1 MLAAY
6 FTKLNLGLPR
16 RVDALG
22 FAFFRVAYAAVLLL
36 ELRQLFF
43 FQALIFPEGP
53 LPANLVFGLLVVW
66 AMALC
71 FLMAGWFTRLAAG
84 INYLVSVAVVW
95 GMPDFKYHLDFIMIG
110 VNFLLLW
117 LPVSATF
124 SLDADWR
131 GRKTGQ
137 RAPVFVDG
145 SWLALPVVLALGLV
159 YLDSFVHKLS
169 SQIWMSGLGFWL
181 PSSLPQNAQTDLSW
195 ILNQEGLVKTIGYGI
210 MVFEGLFLP
219 LVWWRPLR
227 PYLVGAG
234 LLLHAG
240 IGLAYPIPH
249 FSLMMM
255 ALYLPLLP
263 EGWWRGLRRAGSWFW
278 HQTGKAGARPV
289 RRPAD
294 LPEAGRDRWAGW
306 RKAFL
311 LYCCGGQ
318 LLCLTASPLFEA
330 GARQVGME
338 KHLLLLQQA
347 FKPVFFLNQKFL
359 GLVSHDIFLD
369 KHFLGYQQLL
379 SLRYVPDRGPALS
392 LPLLD
397 EQGQPGSYCRGRLWT
412 KWVYRLNNPGADQ
425 QKQAAGREKFA
436 SFWAAS
442 QQLPLAG
449 AVFQVMVKEVEV
461 PLRWQRDH
469 LRKQMRRPWRPAG
482 TLRLKA
488 GETGL

>member
-1 MLAAY
+1 M
-6 FTKLNLGLPR
+6 NLGLPR
-16 RVDALG
+16 RVDVLG

-53 LPANLVFGLLVVW
+53 LPANLVFGLLVGW

-84 INYLVSVAVVW
+84 VNYLISVVVVW
-95 GMPDFKYHLDFIMIG
+95 GMPDFKYHLDYLMIG

-131 GRKTGQ
+131 QRKTGQ
-137 RAPVFVDG
+137 RPPAFVDG
-145 SWLALPVVLALGLV
+145 SWLALPVVLPLGLV
-159 YLDSFVHKLS
+159 YLDSVVHKLS
-169 SQIWMSGLGFWL
+169 SAIWMSGLGFWL

-195 ILNQEGLVKTIGYGI
+195 LLNQEVLVKAIGYGI
-210 MVFEGLFLP
+210 MVFEGLFL
-219 LVWWRPLR
+219 LLIWFRPLR
-227 PYLVGAG
+227 PYLVAAG

-249 FSLMMM
+249 FGLMMM

-263 EGWWRGLRRAGSWFW
+263 DGCWRGLRRAGSWFW
-278 HQTGKAGARPV
+278 GQAPKAGARPP
-289 RRPAD
+289 RHQATQRGEEPG
-294 LPEAGRDRWAGW
+294 AGSSGAGW

-311 LYCCGGQ
+311 LYCCASQ
-318 LLCLTASPLFEA
+318 LLCLTVSPLFQA
-330 GARQVGME
+330 GARSLGLE
-338 KHLLLLQQA
+338 KHLVLLQQA

-369 KHFLGYQQLL
+369 KHFLAYRQLVSL
-379 SLRYVPDRGPALS
+379 SYVPARGPAEP

-397 EQGQPGSYCRGRLWT
+397 EQGQPGSYCQGRLWT
-412 KWVYRLNNPGADQ
+412 KWVYRVNDPGAGR
-425 QKQAAGREKFA
+425 QKQGAGQERFA

-442 QQLPLAG
+442 EQQPLSG
-449 AVFQVMVKEVEV
+449 ASFRVMVKEVEV
-461 PLRWQRDH
+461 PRRWQRDH
-469 LRKQMRRPWRPAG
+469 LRKQMRRPWQPAG
-482 TLRLKA
+482 TLRPQA
-488 GETGL
+488 GQAKP